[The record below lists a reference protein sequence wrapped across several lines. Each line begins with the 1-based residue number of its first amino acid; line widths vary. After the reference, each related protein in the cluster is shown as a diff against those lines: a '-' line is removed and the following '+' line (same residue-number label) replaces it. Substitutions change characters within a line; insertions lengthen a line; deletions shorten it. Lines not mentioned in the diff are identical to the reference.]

1 MFTGIIETTGTVV
14 SRRGSVLAVKPAV
27 RLQAARRGESVAVD
41 GVCLTVEGEGDGAL
55 SFRLLPETVRTS
67 TLGKLRAGDRVNL
80 ERALRVGDRL
90 GGHLLLGHVDGRGR
104 VESCERRRGSLTLRI
119 GVPSRLAPFLVPK
132 GPIAVDGVSLTLD
145 PSAPGPGDRL
155 VPGTPGSPGFR
166 IGVHLVAHTLQATTL
181 GDKRAGREVNLEVD
195 LVAKY
200 LRGMLW

>member
-14 SRRGSVLAVKPAV
+14 ARRGSVLAVKPAV
-27 RLQAARRGESVAVD
+27 RLRTVRRGESVAVD
-41 GVCLTVEGEGDGAL
+41 GVCLTAEGGGDGAL
-55 SFRLLPETVRTS
+55 SFRLLPETMRTS
-67 TLGKLRAGDRVNL
+67 TLGKLRVGDRVNL
-80 ERALRVGDRL
+80 EQALRVGDRL

-145 PSAPGPGDRL
+145 PSVPGLGDTL
-155 VPGTPGSPGFR
+155 VPGTPGFR

-181 GDKRAGREVNLEVD
+181 GDKRAGQEVNLEVD